1 MKKIMAATMFLLLL
15 ALPAYAN
22 GGGLTGGAL
31 EVTQQANRALLSA
44 LEELNLTTAN
54 NTVWSYAKQL
64 QQYANEVQQLA
75 EAVKN
80 TITMPFALVND
91 LKNSGTNLYGTI
103 KGTGEG
109 LYSYANAD
117 NWYNGVTSRT
127 GALAQIEHAKKST
140 KAAMKNMD
148 DIITK
153 EESEAYLMK
162 QAEDMSRAAQGTTS
176 AVQANTVATLATA
189 QAVKNQ
195 TAVIVN
201 AEKRRLDNLAMI
213 EAADLAFQEQCRAE
227 VESDKQSL
235 SAKAREYLK

>member
-1 MKKIMAATMFLLLL
+1 MFLLLL
-15 ALPAYAN
+15 ALPAYAVS
-22 GGGLTGGAL
+22 GGGITGGAL
-31 EVTQQANRALLSA
+31 EITQKANQALLGA
-44 LEELNLTTAN
+44 LEDLGLTTAN

-162 QAEDMSRAAQGTTS
+162 QAEDMSTAAQGTTS

-201 AEKRRLDNLAMI
+201 AEKRRLDNLARI
-213 EAADLAFQEQCRAE
+213 EAAQQEDLE
-227 VESDKQSL
+227 L
-235 SAKAREYLK
+235 SEARKEAAKSRFSATTQGYLK

>member
-1 MKKIMAATMFLLLL
+1 MLLLVL
-15 ALPAYAN
+15 ALPAYA
-22 GGGLTGGAL
+22 GGGALAGGAL
-31 EVTQQANRALLSA
+31 EVTQQANRALLGA

-80 TITMPFALVND
+80 TISMPFSLVND
-91 LKNSGTNLYGTI
+91 LKNSGMNLYGTI

-117 NWYNGVTSRT
+117 SWYNGVTTRT
-127 GALAQIEHAKKST
+127 GALAQIEYAQKST
-140 KAAMKNMD
+140 KAAKKNMD

-195 TAVIVN
+195 TAAIIN
-201 AEKRRLDNLAMI
+201 AEQRRLDNLARI
-213 EAADLAFQEQCRAE
+213 EAAEAAAQEQAE
-227 VESDKQSL
+227 IEAANSRQSF
-235 SAKAREYLK
+235 STTAQGYLK